1 MTEART
7 QVLTAKQIDQRI
19 DRIAYQV
26 YENNYQEEAII
37 VAGIEGRGS
46 DLATMICEK
55 LRSISPIEIIS
66 TTIKVDKRN
75 PVDSDALISIDNED
89 LKDTVVILVDDV
101 LNSGKTLIYGAKRFL
116 RVPLK
121 RLRTVVLVD
130 RDHKRYPIK
139 ADYVGLSLSTTL
151 QEHITVVLSGEE
163 KGVYLD

>member
-1 MTEART
+1 MTASKT

-19 DRIAYQV
+19 DRLAYEI
-26 YENNYQEEAII
+26 YENNYQEKSII
-37 VAGIEGRGS
+37 LAGIEGRGS
-46 DLATMICEK
+46 EMAQLLVSK
-55 LRSISPIEIIS
+55 LREISPIEVTPI
-66 TTIKVDKRN
+66 TIKVNKRS
-75 PVDSDALISIDNED
+75 PVDSEPELSIENDQ
-89 LKDTVVILVDDV
+89 LKDQVVILIDDV
-101 LNSGKTLIYGAKRFL
+101 LNSGKTLIYGLKRFL

-130 RDHKRYPIK
+130 RDHKRYPVK